1 MVSENKE
8 KSIKEAAEQL
18 RSVLLLL
25 TAPASIK
32 EIERVLFLASRCL
45 PRLSRMPLVKLEK
58 FANYLTRNGILLC
71 EDNKWTAAGSS
82 PAEVRR
88 VLTDSR
94 YATLADCISRAIP
107 AIGNRGT
114 PDLQYLKRDIRNAF
128 YSCDWKLLNASL
140 TNLHDYFP
148 AEDEDG
154 QGVAFLLEEPDWEN
168 LIALPEPLLPIC
180 AWQILPVAINKLL
193 DVRIIENKFMEL
205 HKRFPLR
212 PILYM
217 IDYELLRGNFADA
230 MVLIKHVQKTTN
242 NNVLKLRK
250 AWFFSV
256 LGKDERAVS
265 LFTDSL
271 HEVRQE
277 GEHDFYFQTIGGIFF
292 LFSQLRTGTP
302 SALLTA
308 EANAELATQNPSW
321 GMVYQMLLGV
331 IRYRRTQELPEQ
343 LPEPEDLNPLQEF
356 FWILGAY
363 WLASDLTDEQHESIQ
378 RICQLAKSSGFDWL
392 AQECEE
398 LLLRTG
404 EHKDTYSPKEFHEN
418 FGKFKGVPFLLNCV
432 QTENSWMTRL
442 KNFRGFLESL
452 PDRHVRRLVW
462 LVDANDAAS
471 GLLTVRPME
480 QHATRSG
487 KWSKGR
493 KFTAFRNQNYSR
505 IEQDLDSYM
514 SGYQLTPQDKF
525 ACSIL
530 REAISKIEED
540 SSNIIPA
547 WGSVFLSLVGHSR
560 ILLEAQVQRHLQC
573 LTATPYIRLLCHDN
587 YYEFQLWPPAQD
599 DEPIVLRL
607 NHGDVVTVYIFD
619 NEYLQLRQL
628 IGKEL
633 RLPCDA
639 QDQLEEFLGNL
650 CKRYQILSDCP
661 LTAVK
666 LLGEAAESKPE
677 FRLIPEDQGLRVE
690 LFVTPFGVANGYFKP
705 GKGPL
710 EMITHQ
716 DNSHHRLVRD
726 FSCELARAET
736 AVEAC
741 PALTPER
748 AQDNWIW
755 ILENSEDCYEF
766 TLQLQEILNLCTV
779 QWPENHKFSTTKTIG
794 LGNLSLRTQ
803 NYKDWFGLQGTVTID
818 ENKTISLQELL
829 KRSKGERGRFIVLDD
844 GQVIALSENFRQR
857 LDEFN
862 RLGEPQNDIFRI
874 HPLLQ
879 PLLNALTGDVGKVE
893 HAKEWH
899 EQLARMEQSMQLT
912 PEIPK
917 EFQGTLRQYQVDGFV
932 WMYRLDGFGAG
943 ACLADD
949 MGLGKTIQAIVLIL
963 SKASEGP
970 TLVIAPTSVCAN
982 WQAELAK
989 FAPSL
994 KVVTLGTN
1002 DRLETLTSMGPHSV
1016 LVTSYGLLQSENE
1029 KFAKI
1034 TWRVAVLDEAQAIK
1048 NCHAKRSRAALN
1060 INATF
1065 RLVTTG
1071 TPVENNLNELWSV
1084 FQFINP
1090 GLLGSRELFQQRFA
1104 IPIERE
1110 DNRDALQRLN
1120 SLIKPFLLRRRK
1132 DQVLLELP
1140 PKTDINHIV
1149 ELSSP
1154 ERQFYEALRREI
1166 LAELEERRDGEGQ
1179 MRIRVLAGITKLR
1192 LATCHPSLA
1201 GAGPEIPSAK
1211 LDTFLE
1217 LLEELLDGGHRT
1229 LVFSQFVKFLTIVRE
1244 ALDERQIPYQY
1255 LDGSLSAKERSAGV
1269 RVFQSGSCP
1278 VFLISLKAGGVGLNL
1293 TKADYVIH
1301 LDSWWNPA
1309 VENQASDRAHRIGQ
1323 NKPVTIYHLLTKN
1336 TIEDKIQ
1343 NLHQWKRDLAD
1354 QILSGNDKIS
1364 TISVDELLKLLAEET
1379 G

>member
-1 MVSENKE
+1 MVSDSKSKE
-8 KSIKEAAEQL
+8 KSIQEAAAQL
-18 RSVLLLL
+18 RAVMLMLS
-25 TAPASIK
+25 APAEIK

-45 PRLSRMPLVKLEK
+45 PRLSRMPLPKLEK
-58 FANYLTRNGILLC
+58 FVNYLTRNGILVAQ
-71 EDNKWTAAGSS
+71 DGKWSAADSS
-82 PAEVRR
+82 PEAIRQ
-88 VLTDSR
+88 VLSDHR
-94 YATLADCISRAIP
+94 YKSLPDCIARAIP

-114 PDLQYLKRDIRNAF
+114 PDLEYLQRDIRNAF
-128 YSCDWKLLNASL
+128 YACDWKLLNASL

-148 AEDEDG
+148 TESEDG
-154 QGVAFLLEEPDWEN
+154 QGVSFLLDNPDWEN
-168 LIALPEPLLPIC
+168 LLSLPEKLLPVC
-180 AWQILPVAINKLL
+180 AWQILPVAMNKLL
-193 DVRIIENKFMEL
+193 DVRIIEKKFLEL
-205 HKRFPLR
+205 HQKFPLR

-217 IDYELLRGNFADA
+217 IDYELLRGNFKAA
-230 MVLIKHVQKTTN
+230 TMLIKHVQRATN

-250 AWFFSV
+250 AWFFSL
-256 LGKDERAVS
+256 LGRDEQAMS

-277 GEHDFYFQTIGGIFF
+277 GEHDFYFQTVGGLFF
-292 LFSQLRTGTP
+292 LFSQLRTATP
-302 SALLTA
+302 SSLLNA
-308 EANAELATQNPSW
+308 EANAELGLRNSRW
-321 GMVYQMLLGV
+321 GIVYQRLLDV
-331 IRYRRTQELPEQ
+331 VRYRRTQELPEE
-343 LPEPEDLNPLQEF
+343 LPDPTDLNPLQEF
-356 FWILGAY
+356 FWTLGSY
-363 WLASDLTDEQHESIQ
+363 WLASDLSEQQ
-378 RICQLAKSSGFDWL
+378 RDNISRIGTQAEAAGFDWL
-392 AQECEE
+392 AQECKE

-404 EHKDTYSPKEFHEN
+404 ENKDTYSPKEFHPEYAATE
-418 FGKFKGVPFLLNCV
+418 VPFLLNCV
-432 QTENSWMTRL
+432 QTENSWITRL
-442 KNFRGFLESL
+442 KNFRGFLEGL
-452 PDRHVRRLVW
+452 PERSTRRLIW
-462 LVDANDAAS
+462 LVDATDADT

-480 QHATRSG
+480 QHAIRNG

-493 KFTAFRNQNYSR
+493 KFTAFRNQNYNR

-530 REAISKIEED
+530 REALSKIEQD
-540 SSNIIPA
+540 GSSIISA
-547 WGSVFLSLVGHSR
+547 WGSVFLALIGHPR
-560 ILLEAQVQRHLQC
+560 ILLSAQVQRHLQC
-573 LTATPYIRLLCHDN
+573 ITASPYIRLLCHEH
-587 YYEFQLWPPAQD
+587 YYEFQLWPPAQG

-607 NHGDVVTVYIFD
+607 NQGDVITVYVFD
-619 NEYLQLRQL
+619 NEYMQLRQL
-628 IGKEL
+628 IGKEM

-639 QDQLEEFLGNL
+639 QSQLVEVLETL
-650 CKRYQILSDCP
+650 CRRYQILSDCP

-666 LLGEAAESKPE
+666 LPGEAAESKPE
-677 FRLIPEDQGLRVE
+677 FRLIPENQGLRVE

-705 GKGPL
+705 GDGPL
-710 EMITHQ
+710 EMIAHQ

-736 AVEAC
+736 AIEAC
-741 PALTPER
+741 PVLTPEKAR
-748 AQDNWIW
+748 GNCSWVLDNA
-755 ILENSEDCYEF
+755 EDCYEF
-766 TLQLQEILNLCTV
+766 TLQLREILDLCTV

-803 NYKDWFGLQGTVTID
+803 NYKDWFGLQGTVNLG

-829 KRSKGERGRFIVLDD
+829 KRSKDERGRFIVLDD
-844 GQVIALSENFRQR
+844 GQVVALSESFRQR

-899 EQLARMEQSMQLT
+899 EQLERMEKAMQLN
-912 PEIPK
+912 PK
-917 EFQGTLRQYQVDGFV
+917 VPKKFKGTLRQYQVDGFV
-932 WMYRLDGFGAG
+932 WMSRLDGFGAG

-949 MGLGKTIQAIVLIL
+949 MGLGKTIQAIAFIL
-963 SKASEGP
+963 SKAAEGP
-970 TLVIAPTSVCAN
+970 ALVIAPTSVCAN
-982 WQAELAK
+982 WQAEFAK
-989 FAPSL
+989 FAPDL
-994 KVVTLGTN
+994 QVVTLGSTE
-1002 DRLETLTSMGPHSV
+1002 RRETLAGMGPHSV

-1029 KFAKI
+1029 EFARI
-1034 TWRVAVLDEAQAIK
+1034 NWRVAVLDEAQAIK

-1060 INATF
+1060 INADF

-1110 DNRDALQRLN
+1110 ENREASQRL
-1120 SLIKPFLLRRRK
+1120 SKLIKPFLLRRRK

-1149 ELSSP
+1149 ELSP
-1154 ERQFYEALRREI
+1154 EERQFYDTLRREI
-1166 LAELEERRDGEGQ
+1166 LAELEGHRDGEGQ

-1192 LATCHPSLA
+1192 LATCHPRLA
-1201 GAGPEIPSAK
+1201 GAGPEVPAAK
-1211 LDTFLE
+1211 LETFLE
-1217 LLEELLDGGHRT
+1217 LLEELLDGGHKT
-1229 LVFSQFVKFLTIVRE
+1229 LVFSQFVKFLGIIRE
-1244 ALDERQIPYQY
+1244 ALDERQIPYLY

-1269 RVFQSGSCP
+1269 RAFQNGSCP

-1323 NKPVTIYHLLTKN
+1323 NKPVTIYHLLTRN

-1364 TISVDELLKLLAEET
+1364 SISVEELLQLLAES
-1379 G
+1379 